1 MISSAS
7 SSSSPSLQS
16 CFSAML
22 EVVNPS
28 ATFTARSITRV
39 KAVRAIAVAVA
50 TLGIHRRAV
59 AGSFRR

>member
-1 MISSAS
+1 
-7 SSSSPSLQS
+7 
-16 CFSAML
+16 ML

-50 TLGIHRRAV
+50 VATLGIHRRAV